1 MPTSISAAEIEAR
14 ILEILA
20 DGPALQCRIDQHF
33 APDLY
38 VDVGNAVR
46 ALARRGEITR
56 IKHHS
61 SYILLLPTMEP
72 EEKDEA

>member
-1 MPTSISAAEIEAR
+1 MPMPIPAAEIEAR

-38 VDVGNAVR
+38 IDVGNAVR
-46 ALARRGEITR
+46 ALARRGEIKR
-56 IKHHS
+56 MKHRS
-61 SYILLLPTMEP
+61 SYILLLPATKA
-72 EEKDEA
+72 EERDEV